1 MGHGK
6 EKLVKGT
13 PEENNGEGWKKLNS
27 IGYELDI
34 DSAVRHSNT
43 PQKKTLHFDPGVD
56 WTIVDPTLFAVVLV
70 NLAEES
76 AGFPSPMISIAT
88 AVSSMCLLV
97 SFGVP
102 KPLDL

>member
-1 MGHGK
+1 M
-6 EKLVKGT
+6 
-13 PEENNGEGWKKLNS
+13 
-27 IGYELDI
+27 
-34 DSAVRHSNT
+34 
-43 PQKKTLHFDPGVD
+43 
-56 WTIVDPTLFAVVLV
+56 DPTLFAVVLV